1 MNNYQVRSF
10 SSSSADVQVKNKV
23 LKNTYLL
30 LSMSLLFS
38 AAVASIAMTLNVQQP
53 NLLVLLVG
61 AYGSMYLVYALKD
74 SALGIGAVFLF
85 TGFMGYTLAPLL
97 NSVLMFE
104 NGGNII
110 TLSLFSTGVVFFGL
124 SGHVLMSKKDYSYLG
139 GMLFV
144 GMITAMLAGFAAML
158 FNIPALHLAVSGAFV
173 LLSSG
178 MILFQTSQII
188 NGGERNYLIA
198 TIGLYVSLYN
208 LFVSLLRIFS
218 AFGGRR

>member
-1 MNNYQVRSF
+1 MNRYQTRT
-10 SSSSADVQVKNKV
+10 SSLYDVQVKNKV

-30 LSMSLLFS
+30 LSMSLIFS
-38 AAVASIAMTLNVQQP
+38 GAVAGVAMELNVQQP

-61 AYGSMYLVYALKD
+61 AYGSMYLVHALQN

-110 TLSLFSTGVVFFGL
+110 TMSLFSTGVVFFGL
-124 SGHVLMSKKDYSYLG
+124 SGHVLTSKKDYSYLG

-158 FNIPALHLAVSGAFV
+158 FNVPALHLAVSAAFV
-173 LLSSG
+173 LISSG